1 MTLTSFLGLCSLTV
15 GSFLLGLASLIYNV
29 ILFIIY
35 IIHYNAASITTGIKV
50 TLVLLIIVLAI
61 TALFSL
67 VLFLGLKAEKSGLI
81 LVTIYGHIFVTLAST
96 ILVIILIF
104 IYSWPF
110 VFELIASAIYVYAI
124 LVFQGLYKEM
134 TSSTFQH

>member
-110 VFELIASAIYVYAI
+110 VFELIASAIYIYAI